1 MQSHDIKKSRAA
13 KRKARVRGRVFGT
26 NERPRLTVHKS
37 LKHIQAQLVDDEKMT
52 TLAAVSSIQ
61 KEIADKKKDK
71 MKKTDVA
78 ALVGEAIAKQAIAKG
93 FKKVT
98 FDRNR
103 SIFHGRVKALAEA
116 ARKAGLEF

>member
-1 MQSHDIKKSRAA
+1 MRSNDIKKSRTA

-26 NERPRLTVHKS
+26 NDRPRLTVHKS
-37 LKHIQAQLVDDEKMT
+37 LKNIEAQIIDDEKMV
-52 TLAAVSSIQ
+52 TLAAVSSLQ
-61 KEIADKKKDK
+61 KDIVSRKKDK

-78 ALVGEAIAKQAIAKG
+78 AIVGEAIARLALDKG
-93 FKKVT
+93 IKKVA

-103 SIFHGRVKALAEA
+103 SIFHGRVKALADA

>member
-1 MQSHDIKKSRAA
+1 
-13 KRKARVRGRVFGT
+13 VRGRVIGT

-37 LKHIQAQLVDDEKMT
+37 LKNIEAQIIDDEKMV
-52 TLAAVSSIQ
+52 TLAAVSSLQ
-61 KEIADKKKDK
+61 KDIVSKKKDK

-78 ALVGEAIAKQAIAKG
+78 AIVGEAIARLALDKG
-93 FKKVT
+93 IKKVA

-103 SIFHGRVKALAEA
+103 SIFHGRVKALADA

>member
-1 MQSHDIKKSRAA
+1 MQSNDIKKFRAA
-13 KRKARVRGRVFGT
+13 KRIARVRGRVIGT
-26 NERPRLTVHKS
+26 LERPRLTVHKS
-37 LKHIQAQLVDDEKMT
+37 LKNIEAQVIDDERMI
-52 TLAAVSSIQ
+52 TLAAVSSLQ
-61 KEIADKKKDK
+61 KDIAGKKKDK

-78 ALVGEAIAKQAIAKG
+78 ALVGEAIARLALEKG
-93 FKKVT
+93 IKKVA